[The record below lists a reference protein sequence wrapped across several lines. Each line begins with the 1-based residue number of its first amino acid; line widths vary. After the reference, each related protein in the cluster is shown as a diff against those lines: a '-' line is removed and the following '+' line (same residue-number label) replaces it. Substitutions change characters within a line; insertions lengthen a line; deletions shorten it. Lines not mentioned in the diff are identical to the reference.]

1 MLESLNFKALSKPF
15 PCILSICPKKSS
27 TIIFLFSIRKLAE
40 ALARFLGFSSHGSW
54 KEGQEEWNEGASRRI
69 SPQPVQY
76 YLEGV
81 KLEGYK
87 VTVILWKSVETND
100 ETSAVSLDCAIHQDT

>member
-1 MLESLNFKALSKPF
+1 M
-15 PCILSICPKKSS
+15 
-27 TIIFLFSIRKLAE
+27 
-40 ALARFLGFSSHGSW
+40 G
-54 KEGQEEWNEGASRRI
+54 RRI
-69 SPQPVQY
+69 SPQSVQY

-100 ETSAVSLDCAIHQDT
+100 ETLLVSLGCATHQDT

>member
-1 MLESLNFKALSKPF
+1 MILIILVLERRAK
-15 PCILSICPKKSS
+15 
-27 TIIFLFSIRKLAE
+27 
-40 ALARFLGFSSHGSW
+40 
-54 KEGQEEWNEGASRRI
+54 EWNKGVGRRI
-69 SPQPVQY
+69 SSRTVQY

-87 VTVILWKSVETND
+87 VTVILWKLVETND